1 MKSKKLKV
9 GFVGSGNTAKRH
21 AEVVSKFKNYNLS
34 GVYSRKIKNA
44 KNFAK
49 KFNINNFYDD
59 IHKFKKNEYDLIIFC
74 LPPEKLLC
82 YLKYFINLKTNIFVE
97 KPLGLNLIE
106 SKKILKLFKNR
117 KYRKMKFF
125 VGYNRRFLGSVLKL
139 KKIISNQSSI
149 RYIEIKDQQ
158 DTNKA
163 KSLGHD
169 QLTIKNWMFANSI
182 HTIDFFV
189 FLLRGKLKIFN
200 KKKIQFKN
208 SYIITCNIISSY
220 GDFGRYIGY
229 WNIPSNWSVSL
240 INDQNILNLSPLEE
254 INVKKKH
261 KNIKFKNFVTDKKFK
276 PGFYNQFKE
285 IDNALNNKKN
295 YAVTIFDAIK
305 SVQIIDKIYEKSK

>member
-21 AEVVSKFKNYNLS
+21 AEVVSKFNNYNLV
-34 GVYSRKIKNA
+34 GVFSRKIKNA

-59 IHKFKKNEYDLIIFC
+59 IHKFKQNEYDLIIFC
-74 LPPEKLLC
+74 LPPEKLLS
-82 YLKYFINLKTNIFVE
+82 YLKYFINLKTNIFIE

-149 RYIEIKDQQ
+149 RYIEINDQQ

-163 KSLGHD
+163 RSLGHD

-200 KKKIQFKN
+200 TKKIKFKN
-208 SYIITCNIISSY
+208 SYIITCNIVSSH

-229 WNIPSNWSVSL
+229 WNLPSNWSVSL

-254 INVKKKH
+254 INVKKKL
-261 KNIKFKNFVTDKKFK
+261 KNIKYKNFVIDKKFK
-276 PGFYNQFKE
+276 PGFYNQFRE
-285 IDNALNNKKN
+285 IDNALSNKKN